1 MPEPEEY
8 REVVEDSVRRIV
20 ADVST
25 DLDDEWTLLQMLG
38 VEN

>member
-8 REVVEDSVRRIV
+8 QEIICDAVRRIV
-20 ADVST
+20 ADVAN

-38 VEN
+38 VER

>member
-8 REVVEDSVRRIV
+8 QESVCDAVRHLV
-20 ADVST
+20 AEAAT

-38 VEN
+38 VER